1 MRDVYEQLFLLKH
14 HGGWSFF
21 ESYNLPV
28 QLRIWFLERLAK
40 QFEDEKKE
48 IDKAQRSKSR

>member
-1 MRDVYEQLFLLKH
+1 MKDVYEQLFLLKH

-28 QLRIWFLERLAK
+28 RLRIWFLERLAK